1 MSAAQIQQIQK
12 QLDNNEI
19 DINKLPDKERQVL
32 DKAIEAGIIKG
43 PTLNTQEYLQAKTK
57 SKIANEAQDA
67 GTMEGI
73 DVPIIGT
80 MFNERADYELVGD
93 VIGSFTPYIMNREA
107 IAKDLAKGVKGEKF
121 IDPQGKEKF
130 KLDKFIKSSS
140 KFQRAVSK
148 VVGRR
153 FGAVGRLMPRLA
165 SRLENT
171 TRKTAQFT
179 QQMAPKSVG
188 GGGGFSDPAQS
199 LLRTGALTEAQ
210 SLALGATGA
219 AAGSVAYDI
228 ANFASNVGSDSL
240 LDLNEI
246 TEDDYKKLPQPAQMM
261 VDAGAA
267 FANSAVFGVA
277 GTTAGYYA
285 VRMGRSGLRRLLGVN
300 NPETLKLAKLAKE
313 KGMELNIAQLAQ
325 DSGTGSL
332 FKNFFKI
339 LGVTPFIGGAGRQ
352 LTSKQLA
359 GALGKTLEE
368 AETLAPFSFAEL
380 LGSEGT
386 NQIRKNYFEKDRLIN
401 LQYRQLNKTVE
412 ANGNF
417 RFVPTT
423 STKEEFR
430 KTLRDI
436 YGEDDFAALTKM
448 LKDDKA
454 TKVFTDVD
462 PALIT
467 AMRSFSGSMKDMKFD
482 YTTFLDIKRFR
493 EAINNMTKQK
503 DFQSSKSQPLLT
515 RFKIALDH
523 DLAAAEK
530 VGDEVFERREVMDS
544 LRGNSVELA
553 KQKMKGYQKLLTNAN
568 KTYFD
573 LTSVFETG
581 LAERLRRGLG
591 GSGKGEDF
599 LTPRMINSP
608 QVATTAKEQ
617 FDAITKNVL
626 RSNDAETIKQ
636 FKDLIGVNAT
646 QNPELKKYADGFVK
660 KLASRHIFDSF
671 MSALDPI
678 AKESIVS
685 GSLLAVRDKLKDQG
699 LTGYKYIDEMIDPK
713 RVSKTD
719 QGTLAEQ
726 VSKISEEYI
735 TVPGPKG
742 TLNKIKNPNYIK
754 DELVRKQIEESIA
767 ESSKKIDFTKFDLI
781 GGDFN
786 YTKFAQNLGLG
797 EQVKEDALREL
808 IGKEAFGNF
817 RDTVT
822 ILKQASTMGFTDPST
837 YLQRRAGLKGTEA
850 VVGLGSGMLV
860 YNMAGGLIPS
870 IMTAVLGRRVG
881 AIVSDPKKSSALLGL
896 LTEQERKYLMDPQ
909 NVKFPFTGPGQKG
922 ILGVVDPTQPLGKYF
937 GPKRARNLAIGLNF
951 LDDENKDQIKLD
963 PDKISI
969 NDVNAYIDRLGTIDT
984 PQFNAFQL
992 PDKVLEKVSPEVLYF
1007 KYAKPEEQDKI
1018 LETIKGNLNAVG
1030 QNTAADQELEAPQPQ
1045 NLDQNVLQPEEE
1057 VSQAMPEQPTQTQQ
1071 NTPSAVQKNLQ
1082 SYSFLFPGDSAGQA
1096 IAQNQGQKIG

>member
-1 MSAAQIQQIQK
+1 MSATQIQQIQK

-57 SKIANEAQDA
+57 AKIANEAQDA

-107 IAKDLAKGVKGEKF
+107 IAKDLEKGVKGEKF

-313 KGMELNIAQLAQ
+313 KGMELNIAQLAE

-368 AETLAPFSFAEL
+368 AESLAPFSFAEL

-430 KTLRDI
+430 KTLSAI
-436 YGEDDFAALTKM
+436 YGEGDFARLTD
-448 LKDDKA
+448 LLNDPKA

-467 AMRSFSGSMKDMKFD
+467 AMRAFSGSMDEMKFE
-482 YTTFLDIKRFR
+482 YTSFLDIKRFR

-515 RFKIALDH
+515 RFKVALDH

-530 VGDEVFERREVMDS
+530 VGDDVFQRQEVRDS
-544 LRGNSVELA
+544 LGTTSVEKA
-553 KQKMKGYQKLLTNAN
+553 KQTMKEYQKLLTNAN

-573 LTSVFETG
+573 LTSTFETG

-591 GSGKGEDF
+591 GQNNDF
-599 LTPRMINSP
+599 LTPRMVNSP

-646 QNPELKKYADGFVK
+646 QNPELKKYAEGFVK

-678 AKESIVS
+678 AKESIIS
-685 GSLLAVRDKLKDQG
+685 GSLLAARDKLKDQG
-699 LTGYKYIDEMIDPK
+699 INGYKFIDEMIDPK
-713 RVSKTD
+713 RVNKTD

-726 VSKISEEYI
+726 LSKISERTI
-735 TVPGPKG
+735 TVPGKDG
-742 TLNKIKNPNYIK
+742 TLKQIKNPNYIENK
-754 DELVRKQIEESIA
+754 LVRDQIAASIA

-822 ILKQASTMGFTDPST
+822 VLKQASTLGFTDPST

-850 VVGLGSGMLV
+850 VLGLGSGMLV
-860 YNMAGGLIPS
+860 YN
-870 IMTAVLGRRVG
+870 
-881 AIVSDPKKSSALLGL
+881 
-896 LTEQERKYLMDPQ
+896 YL
-909 NVKFPFTGPGQKG
+909 
-922 ILGVVDPTQPLGKYF
+922 
-937 GPKRARNLAIGLNF
+937 NLLNF
-951 LDDENKDQIKLD
+951 DLIE
-963 PDKISI
+963 
-969 NDVNAYIDRLGTIDT
+969 
-984 PQFNAFQL
+984 
-992 PDKVLEKVSPEVLYF
+992 LY
-1007 KYAKPEEQDKI
+1007 
-1018 LETIKGNLNAVG
+1018 
-1030 QNTAADQELEAPQPQ
+1030 QN
-1045 NLDQNVLQPEEE
+1045 
-1057 VSQAMPEQPTQTQQ
+1057 
-1071 NTPSAVQKNLQ
+1071 
-1082 SYSFLFPGDSAGQA
+1082 
-1096 IAQNQGQKIG
+1096 